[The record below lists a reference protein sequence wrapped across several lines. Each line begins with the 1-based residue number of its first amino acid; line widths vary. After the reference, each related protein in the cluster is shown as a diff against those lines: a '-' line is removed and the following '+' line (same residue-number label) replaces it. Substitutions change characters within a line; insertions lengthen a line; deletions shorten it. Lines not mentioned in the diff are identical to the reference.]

1 MADSE
6 SPKYSKQVLEEAVPR
21 AAKLLNAIGAE
32 PVIRT
37 LMLQGGMTDEHI
49 IEGGQLL
56 LACLGQLPS
65 PGAQKDTEEARQQR
79 AATAELDQW
88 DEPNFT
94 RFGATLRRHFPSAGA
109 YVFHNLVASTGA
121 EAVVGVA
128 TFLTRVDAL
137 DKATDPARADSKK
150 DDKKAVELLATRGL
164 DKKERA
170 RLADLVSVAL
180 KPTTTLGPV
189 DETQLARAAKREAVL
204 TALKDWY
211 EEWAATAR
219 TVVKKR
225 VYLIRMGLASRKS
238 KKNGP
243 PTPPA

>member
-1 MADSE
+1 MADIT
-6 SPKYSKQVLEEAVPR
+6 SPKYSKQVLEETVPR

-37 LMLQGGMTDEHI
+37 LMKQGGMTDEHI
-49 IEGGQLL
+49 LEGGQLL

-65 PGAQKDTEEARQQR
+65 PAAQKDTEEASQQR

-109 YVFHNLVASTGA
+109 YVFHNLMSSTGA

-128 TFLTRVDAL
+128 TLLTRIDAL
-137 DKATDPARADSKK
+137 DKGSDPARGDTKK

-170 RLADLVSVAL
+170 RLADLVEVAL
-180 KPTTTLGPV
+180 RPTTTLAPL
-189 DETQLARAAKREAVL
+189 DESVLARQAKREAAL

-219 TVVKKR
+219 TFVKKR
-225 VYLIRMGLASRKS
+225 SYLIRMGLASRKS
-238 KKNGP
+238 AKKEM
-243 PTPPA
+243 